1 MTPTPDSSIAPADAL
16 RRQLILAQVQLMEL
30 EDARDDL
37 QTRLDSSR
45 DLLAQAQRLGDQALQ
60 DRGRLEDELRNL
72 QAADA
77 ALQATESSLRTE
89 LSVTREREAALAARL
104 ATLETQLAAQRR
116 TLADSDALSASRQ
129 TRIDQLE
136 TERRELKASRS
147 WRYTAPL
154 RSLERALRR
163 GGPPA

>member
-37 QTRLDSSR
+37 QTRLDSAR
-45 DLLAQAQRLGDQALQ
+45 DLLAQTQRLGDQALQ
-60 DRGRLEDELRNL
+60 DRSRLEDELRNL

-77 ALQATESSLRTE
+77 ALQAGENALRAE
-89 LSVTREREAALAARL
+89 LSVTRERETALAARL

-136 TERRELKASRS
+136 AERRELKASRS
-147 WRYTAPL
+147 WRYTTPL
-154 RSLERALRR
+154 RWLERALRR